1 MDPLAKAYLK
11 VITESSDELQ
21 KGQDVKGY
29 TPKEGEAFGD
39 DTNAKKLQPKS
50 GPESKGTEDVENP
63 EENKELSVDGENDGK
78 VKPLGKNYAESKNPF
93 DMLFNKIISEEGEMM
108 DFSTGESPEDSTFE
122 PSMEREESDEFGLE
136 DEEGNEGEEITITLN
151 KELAQQLHDILSQVL
166 TEGEHEEG
174 ESEEEESSEHE
185 MGGEEFGEEGEEGEE
200 ESFEGGAKP
209 FGEATEMQELGTPIT
224 DTEKLAHGL
233 HSKGSYTVKGAV
245 PVTKKTAQTPAT
257 GKGHDGKLKAHSTSG
272 GISKLQSKKQDV
284 GGVKVG
290 KTLFDND

>member
-50 GPESKGTEDVENP
+50 GPDSKGTEDVEDP
-63 EENKELSVDGENDGK
+63 EKADANLSVGTETDGK
-78 VKPLGKNYAESKNPF
+78 VKPLGGNYAESKNPF
-93 DMLFNKIISEEGEMM
+93 DILFNRIISEEGEMM
-108 DFSTGESPEDSTFE
+108 DFSTAESPEDSTFE
-122 PSMEREESDEFGLE
+122 PSMEREESDEFGSE
-136 DEEGNEGEEITITLN
+136 DEDCEVGEEVTININ

-166 TEGEHEEG
+166 TEDESEEG
-174 ESEEEESSEHE
+174 FGEEGGEEEESFGQESE
-185 MGGEEFGEEGEEGEE
+185 GEGEE

-209 FGEATEMQELGTPIT
+209 FGEATEMQDLGTALQ
-224 DTEKLAHGL
+224 DEDKLSHGL
-233 HSKGSYTVKGAV
+233 NSKGNYTVKGAV
-245 PVTKKTAQTPAT
+245 PVTKKSAQTPAT